1 MKRTEYFIHI
11 LLWLLP
17 IVYILFL
24 TDNFIIGVFS
34 RNAGNLSI
42 PLFYGTLI
50 NILLFY
56 SVSLYII
63 PRFFKDTKYL
73 PCVFYIIGLLFLLTL
88 TESFIDLLYI
98 KINTPDKNYA
108 FFSNLLVGNLVIHI
122 VILGLSL
129 AYAFSKKMIQE
140 EKYKQKLIREKLNT
154 EIAFLKSQINP
165 HFLFNILN
173 NLFSLAYKNNDTE
186 TADGILKLSKMMRYM
201 LYEGNIPKIPLSKEI
216 EYLENYIDLQQLR
229 FHPDDDI
236 QIQLNKYGIL
246 ESFMIPPLLLIPFV
260 ENAFKHGISID
271 SQSKININVHLE
283 NDVFTFKIQNTNHKV
298 VINEKKSMEY
308 SGFGLKNV
316 KNRLDMLY
324 KDKHKLV
331 IMDNPVT
338 FEVKL
343 TLKE

>member
-1 MKRTEYFIHI
+1 MKKTEYFIHI

-17 IVYILFL
+17 VVYILYL

-34 RNAGNLSI
+34 RNAGNLTI
-42 PLFYGTLI
+42 PLLYGTII
-50 NILLFY
+50 NVLLFY

-63 PRFFKDTKYL
+63 PRFFKKSKYL
-73 PCVFYIIGLLFLLTL
+73 PCAFYIIGLLILLTFL
-88 TESFIDLLYI
+88 ESFIDLLYI

-122 VILGLSL
+122 VFLGLSL

-140 EKYKQKLIREKLNT
+140 EKNKQKLIQEKLNT
-154 EIAFLKSQINP
+154 EIAYLKSQINP

-173 NLFSLAYKNNDTE
+173 NLFSLAYKNKDTE
-186 TADGILKLSKMMRYM
+186 TAEGILQLSKMMRYM
-201 LYEGNIPKIPLSKEI
+201 LYEGNKPKIPLSKEI
-216 EYLENYIDLQQLR
+216 EYIENYIDLQKLR

-246 ESFMIPPLLLIPFV
+246 DSFMIPPLLLIPFV
-260 ENAFKHGISID
+260 ENAFKHGISIEN
-271 SQSKININVHLE
+271 QSKINISIHLE
-283 NDVFTFKIQNTNHKV
+283 KNVFTFKIQNTNHKV
-298 VINEKKSMEY
+298 LIKDKKNMEY

-324 KDKHKLV
+324 KDKYKLS
-331 IMDNPVT
+331 IMDNPGI
-338 FEVKL
+338 FEVEL